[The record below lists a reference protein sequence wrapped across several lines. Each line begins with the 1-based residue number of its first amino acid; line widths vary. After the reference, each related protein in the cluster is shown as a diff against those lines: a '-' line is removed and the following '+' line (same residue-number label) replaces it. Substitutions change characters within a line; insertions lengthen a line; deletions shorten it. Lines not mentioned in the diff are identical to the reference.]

1 VYTYTV
7 MITNTSNFASDSFNV
22 TLGAHVYVTG
32 LGASGETTIVVGPL
46 AMGESATFQV
56 MVHVPADALDGDHDT
71 VQIIVTSAGDPNET
85 ALTNLTTNVFVP
97 IFNVYLPL
105 IWRAP

>member
-1 VYTYTV
+1 MYTYTV

-46 AMGESATFQV
+46 AMGESATFAV
-56 MVHVPADALDGDHDT
+56 TVHISADALDGDHDT
-71 VQIIVTSAGDPNET
+71 AQIIVTSAGDPNET